1 MICGLPTVDERE
13 RALAVIEDVKA
24 RIDSNTLDRDLV
36 RAVQLALLD
45 FGKRYLVGK
54 EDIDRVLLH
63 SG

>member
-13 RALAVIEDVKA
+13 QTLAVIEDVKA

-45 FGKRYLVGK
+45 FGRRYLVV
-54 EDIDRVLLH
+54 D
-63 SG
+63 